1 MNSTLR
7 TLCIASTCM
16 LLLALGAMPYGYYIL
31 LKIAVCV
38 TFVTLAIALKEAGA
52 GGLMLVAWAF
62 AALYNPIVRIPFSK
76 EVWSVINLI
85 TIAAVWISY
94 RKAGASEKTGQ

>member
-1 MNSTLR
+1 
-7 TLCIASTCM
+7 M
-16 LLLALGAMPYGYYIL
+16 LLLALGALPYGYYVL
-31 LKIAVCV
+31 LKIAVCA
-38 TFVTLAIALKEAGA
+38 TFVFLAVALKEGGA
-52 GGLMLVAWAF
+52 GGLMLIAWAF

-94 RKAGASEKTGQ
+94 RKARPPCFIDEPPGR

>member
-38 TFVTLAIALKEAGA
+38 TFVVIALRLKDAEAETLALS
-52 GGLMLVAWAF
+52 AWAF
-62 AALYNPIVRIPFSK
+62 AALYNPIIRIPFSK
-76 EVWSVINLI
+76 DTWSVINLL
-85 TIAAVWISY
+85 TIAAIWLAY
-94 RKAGASEKTGQ
+94 RKASIPDTEKP